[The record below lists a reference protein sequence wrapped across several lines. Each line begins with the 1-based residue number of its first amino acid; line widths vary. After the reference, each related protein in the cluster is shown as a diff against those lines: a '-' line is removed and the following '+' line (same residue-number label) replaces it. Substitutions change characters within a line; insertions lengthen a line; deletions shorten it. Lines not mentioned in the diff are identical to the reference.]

1 MKRPTI
7 PELEA
12 ALAAATAKADR
23 LRQQATAAD
32 QRAGGILGDDMAVVS
47 GIRRK
52 PNARADARRYD
63 AYSKAS
69 ELWLAWKAADKERDT
84 LEWQLDQAHRDAKA
98 PRDIDSLRPGSL
110 VRTDLGW
117 HRVVRVNRVSVSVA
131 TGYSWTDTVRLDR
144 IIETRTGTA

>member
-1 MKRPTI
+1 MKRRTI
-7 PELEA
+7 FELEA

-23 LRQQATAAD
+23 LRQQAEQAD

-52 PNARADARRYD
+52 PNAKADNRRFAAYD
-63 AYSKAS
+63 KAAD
-69 ELWLAWKAADKERDT
+69 LWLAWKAADKERDI
-84 LEWQLDQAHRDAKA
+84 LEWQLDQANRDAIA
-98 PRDIDSLRPGSL
+98 HRDIDSLRPGSL

-144 IIETRTGTA
+144 IIETRAATA